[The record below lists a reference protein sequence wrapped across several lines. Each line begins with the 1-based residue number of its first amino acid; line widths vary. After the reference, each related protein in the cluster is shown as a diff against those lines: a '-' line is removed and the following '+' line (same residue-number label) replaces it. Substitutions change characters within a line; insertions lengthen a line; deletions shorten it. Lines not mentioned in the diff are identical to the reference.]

1 MGTAEGHTEPG
12 SHREKWK
19 EGRKETGEEVRREKR
34 DGRS

>member
-1 MGTAEGHTEPG
+1 VGTAEGHTEPG

-19 EGRKETGEEVRREKR
+19 EERKETGEEVRREKR